1 MVEVVILFMTRWDH
15 MFFVLDKWKNMNVNV
30 FNLISRVKWKNMKI
44 NVFNLMLRVKKTRF
58 LVLYESGVNM
68 DWRKMF
74 VIKSKNGNIMNFGVS
89 VSNNMVGVLVKM
101 IIFGILPRVILN
113 MVRKINWRIF
123 RH

>member
-1 MVEVVILFMTRWDH
+1 

-30 FNLISRVKWKNMKI
+30 FNLMSRVKWKNMNI

-58 LVLYESGVNM
+58 LVLCESGVNM

-113 MVRKINWRIF
+113 IVREINWRIF

>member
-1 MVEVVILFMTRWDH
+1 

-30 FNLISRVKWKNMKI
+30 FNLMSRVKWKNMNI

-58 LVLYESGVNM
+58 LVQYESGLNM

-74 VIKSKNGNIMNFGVS
+74 VIESKNGNIMNFGVS

-113 MVRKINWRIF
+113 IVREINWRIF

>member
-30 FNLISRVKWKNMKI
+30 FNLISRVKWKNMNI

-113 MVRKINWRIF
+113 MVREINWRTF

>member
-30 FNLISRVKWKNMKI
+30 FNLISRVKWKNMNI

>member
-30 FNLISRVKWKNMKI
+30 FNLMSRVKWKNMNI

-89 VSNNMVGVLVKM
+89 VSNKMVGVLVKM